1 MKIASNLVASAIQ
14 ARFRKLRTLI
24 SPDLVDIQEEAGGP
38 WGERPDP
45 LYINAVSPD
54 SEVVLVPLADPEAE
68 IVVRILSVYNVGS
81 ESLLT
86 GQILSGVAGDPDLGT
101 PALSSSEKPIS
112 SILRK
117 HRLIMSVVSDPH
129 VITSFP
135 GSEPADHRR
144 GAKISSRIWP
154 TGVLLSVSFGSRKT
168 SRNAIAVAAARVA

>member
-1 MKIASNLVASAIQ
+1 MTIASNLVASAIQ

-86 GQILSGVAGDPDLGT
+86 GQIISGVPGDPDLGT
-101 PALSSSEKPIS
+101 SRPLVFRKAN
-112 SILRK
+112 ILDFAETSPHNER
-117 HRLIMSVVSDPH
+117 RLRSACDH
-129 VITSFP
+129 EFP
-135 GSEPADHRR
+135 G
-144 GAKISSRIWP
+144 
-154 TGVLLSVSFGSRKT
+154 F
-168 SRNAIAVAAARVA
+168 